1 MSSTAPTPEPRPS
14 IFLSYASEDRA
25 AARAL
30 RDALIATGL
39 DVWYDE
45 SKLGGGDAWDQKIR
59 RQIRDCDFFMPV
71 ISHAT
76 EQRKEGYFRRE
87 WRLAAERT
95 MDMADDVLFLLPVA
109 IDDTSD
115 AGARVPDKFLAVQW
129 LRLPAGHPTPE
140 LEALARR
147 LLEGEHSVAPPS
159 RPAGARSHPAP
170 PRAAADLA
178 APPPMPPFPH
188 LAQSG
193 VAPALKFAAEI
204 CWWALS
210 AGWLLFNRAPRYV
223 RVFLALWAAFFLVS
237 RCSRDRPE
245 VPKVEA
251 AKSVSADEFRRAL
264 AAAATKVPELL
275 VNAEPGTKGPDA
287 GDTRTSAKFII
298 LAPFAL
304 PGDTTPAG
312 HFATAVFTS
321 SLGRLV
327 TARPDAMGN
336 LESAA
341 ADWDPPALMTAATK
355 AGATLLLTGRIVP
368 SEEPALTV
376 NLLRVTDGT
385 VVWTRSYPIDTTE
398 PTVAVAEI
406 SRAVLEVLPAKP

>member
-1 MSSTAPTPEPRPS
+1 MSHAASSSERRPS

-25 AARAL
+25 AARVL

-71 ISHAT
+71 ISQAT

-147 LLEGEHSVAPPS
+147 LLEGEHSVAPPP

-170 PRAAADLA
+170 PRASADLA

-193 VAPALKFAAEI
+193 VAPALKFGAEI

-210 AGWLLFNRAPRYV
+210 AGWLLFNRAPRFV
-223 RVFLALWAAFFLVS
+223 RVFLALWAAFFLVAQ
-237 RCSRDRPE
+237 CSRDRPE
-245 VPKVEA
+245 APKAKV

-264 AAAATKVPELL
+264 EAAATKVPGLM
-275 VNAEPGTKGPDA
+275 VKSDSGGKGPDTGA
-287 GDTRTSAKFII
+287 TQAMGKFIV
-298 LAPFAL
+298 LAPFAR
-304 PGDTTPAG
+304 PGDATPSG
-312 HFATAVFTS
+312 NFATAVFTS

-327 TARPDAMGN
+327 TARPDATGN
-336 LESAA
+336 LESSA
-341 ADWDPPALMTAATK
+341 ADWAPPALIAAATK
-355 AGATLLLTGRIVP
+355 AGATLLLTGQIVP
-368 SEEPALTV
+368 GEEPVLTV
-376 NLLRVTDGT
+376 NLVRVTDGT
-385 VVWTRSYPIDTTE
+385 VSWTRSYPVDTTE
-398 PTVAVAEI
+398 PTLAAAEI
-406 SRAVLEVLPAKP
+406 STAVVEALPAQP